1 MRPRL
6 HQRDLPC
13 PQGQRN
19 PSVWRIPHQ
28 APSPRRLAQIQLQQ
42 LKFLSMEV
50 NPGKENIDQIFG
62 TTTFYIDFYQR
73 QYKWNDE
80 PVNKLL
86 DDVFYKFNDEHR
98 KYSSSDIDVEQLIE
112 KYGWYYL
119 NTYVTNKVDGK
130 EYIVDGQQRLTT
142 LTLILMKL
150 REMARKYHSQLE
162 GWIGD
167 KIVGRSGYKTNFWM
181 NHEPS
186 TDTMNALYQNG
197 SIDNPLDSTLTSKNM
212 VANYRAISSRL
223 ERELPDGDLKRFD
236 AFVFYF
242 LKRLVLI
249 RLDIAQTDVPMV
261 FEVIND
267 RGVRL
272 KPYEILKGKLLGQ
285 IEKEELK
292 ALKLDELWDK
302 QVAKINALKDDE
314 IDQFFIYFLRAKF
327 ANTTADRKKYDS
339 DYHRT
344 IMSIEGLG
352 LDHNPKNVKKFL
364 TTSFKYYTNLYEKIR
379 KYRDN
384 FTEGFEYL
392 YYNGLTQMDTQ
403 YMLVMSACTV
413 DDPEEDEK
421 IKQIA
426 FHVDRLFC
434 LLQLQRSYDS
444 NEFGREIMALSAK
457 IRECETSAIQEKF
470 NETLLAM
477 LSKAQNTENLNS
489 VWNYSYF
496 KNVGYDLDKRFLR
509 YVLARLDLFIS
520 QNTNMKMR
528 HNLYDLVINRG
539 AVYGFHVEHIL
550 ARRQENVDLFT
561 DEETFNSERNRLG
574 DLLLLKGPDNQAS
587 GNEPYSEKLKTYANT
602 LYWNET
608 LRKDSYENKLDFIRW
623 IERINLGIR
632 PMDTFGPNEIEER
645 HRLMYELFKLI
656 WAI

>member
-1 MRPRL
+1 M
-6 HQRDLPC
+6 D
-13 PQGQRN
+13 
-19 PSVWRIPHQ
+19 
-28 APSPRRLAQIQLQQ
+28 
-42 LKFLSMEV
+42 V

-80 PVNKLL
+80 PVKKLL

-98 KYSSSDIDVEQLIE
+98 KYATSDIDIEQLIE

-130 EYIVDGQQRLTT
+130 DYVVDGQQRLTT

-150 REMARKYHSQLE
+150 HEMAHTYKSELE

-167 KIVGRSGYKTNFWM
+167 KIAGRSGYKTNFWM
-181 NHEPS
+181 NHEKS
-186 TDTMNALYQNG
+186 ADTLNALYRDG
-197 SIDNPLDSTLTSKNM
+197 LIEKPLDASLTSKNM
-212 VANYRAISSRL
+212 VANYKVISTRL
-223 ERELPDGDLKRFD
+223 EQELPENDIKRFD

-249 RLDIAQTDVPMV
+249 RLDIEQTDVPMV

-285 IEKEELK
+285 IEKDELK
-292 ALKLDELWDK
+292 ALQLDELWDN
-302 QVAKINALKDDE
+302 QVAKINALREDE
-314 IDQFFIYFLRAKF
+314 IDQFFIYYLRAKY
-327 ANTTADRKKYDS
+327 ANTATDRTKYDS
-339 DYHRT
+339 DYHRA
-344 IMSIEGLG
+344 IMSIEALG

-364 TTSFKYYTNLYEKIR
+364 TESFKYYTNLYERIR

-384 FTEGFEYL
+384 YTKGFEYL

-403 YMLVMSACTV
+403 YMLIMSACTV
-413 DDPEEDEK
+413 DDPEEDDK
-421 IKQIA
+421 IKLIA

-444 NEFGREIMALSAK
+444 NVFGREIIALSAK
-457 IRECETSAIQEKF
+457 IRECKSTDINPLF
-470 NETLLAM
+470 NETLLDM
-477 LSKAQNTENLNS
+477 LSKAQNADELNS

-496 KNVGYDLDKRFLR
+496 KNVGYDLEKRFLR

-520 QNTNMKMR
+520 QNTNMEMR
-528 HNLYDLVINRG
+528 HSLYDLVINRG
-539 AVYGFHVEHIL
+539 AKYGFHVEHIL
-550 ARRQENVDLFT
+550 GRSQENADLFS
-561 DEETFNSERNRLG
+561 DVETFNSERNRLG

-587 GNEPYSEKLKTYANT
+587 GNEPYSDKLKTYANT

-608 LRKDSYENKLDFIRW
+608 LRADSYDNKLDFKRW
-623 IERINLGIR
+623 IQENNLNIH
-632 PMDTFGPNEIEER
+632 PMDSFGPNEIEER
-645 HRLMYELFKLI
+645 HRLMFDLFKMI
-656 WAI
+656 WQAE

>member
-1 MRPRL
+1 M
-6 HQRDLPC
+6 D
-13 PQGQRN
+13 
-19 PSVWRIPHQ
+19 
-28 APSPRRLAQIQLQQ
+28 
-42 LKFLSMEV
+42 V

-73 QYKWNDE
+73 QYKWDDA
-80 PVNKLL
+80 PVKKLL

-98 KYSSSDIDVEQLIE
+98 KYATSDIDIEQLIE

-130 EYIVDGQQRLTT
+130 DYVVDGQQRLTT

-150 REMARKYHSQLE
+150 HEMAHVYNSDLE
-162 GWIGD
+162 DWIGD

-181 NHEPS
+181 NHEKS
-186 TDTMNALYQNG
+186 TDTMKALYRDG
-197 SIDNPLDSTLTSKNM
+197 LIDGPLDATLTSKNM
-212 VANYRAISSRL
+212 VANYKVISTRL
-223 ERELPDGDLKRFD
+223 EQELPNNDLKRFD

-249 RLDIAQTDVPMV
+249 RLHIEQTDVPMV

-285 IEKEELK
+285 IEKDELK
-292 ALKLDELWDK
+292 ALQLDELWDN
-302 QVAKINALKDDE
+302 QVAKINALRDDE
-314 IDQFFIYFLRAKF
+314 IDQFFIYYLRAKY
-327 ANTTADRKKYDS
+327 ANTATDRTKYDS
-339 DYHRT
+339 DYHRA

-364 TTSFKYYTNLYEKIR
+364 TESFKYYTNLYQKIR

-384 FTEGFEYL
+384 LTPGFEYL

-403 YMLVMSACTV
+403 YMLIMSACMV
-413 DDPEEDEK
+413 DDPEEEEK

-444 NEFGREIMALSAK
+444 NVFGREIIALSAK
-457 IRECETSAIQEKF
+457 IRECKATAIKQLF
-470 NETLLAM
+470 NETLLDM
-477 LSKAQNTENLNS
+477 LSKAQNADELNS

-496 KNVGYDLDKRFLR
+496 KNVGYDLEKRFLR

-520 QNTNMKMR
+520 QNTNMEMR
-528 HNLYDLVINRG
+528 HSLYDLVINRG
-539 AVYGFHVEHIL
+539 QVYGFHVEHIL
-550 ARRQENVDLFT
+550 GHRPENAELFP

-587 GNEPYSEKLKTYANT
+587 GNEPYNEKLKTYANT

-608 LRKDSYENKLDFIRW
+608 LRADSYDNKLDFKRW
-623 IERINLGIR
+623 IDDLNLNIR
-632 PMDTFGPNEIEER
+632 PMDTFGPDEIEER
-645 HRLMYELFKLI
+645 HRLMFDLFKLI
-656 WAI
+656 WKA

>member
-1 MRPRL
+1 M
-6 HQRDLPC
+6 D
-13 PQGQRN
+13 
-19 PSVWRIPHQ
+19 
-28 APSPRRLAQIQLQQ
+28 
-42 LKFLSMEV
+42 V

-73 QYKWNDE
+73 QYKWNE
-80 PVNKLL
+80 IPVNKLL

-98 KYSSSDIDVEQLIE
+98 KYALSDIDIDQLIE
-112 KYGWYYL
+112 NYGWYYL

-130 EYIVDGQQRLTT
+130 DYIVDGQQRLTT

-150 REMARKYHSQLE
+150 HEMAHTFQSELE

-167 KIVGRSGYKTNFWM
+167 KIVGRSGYRTTFWM
-181 NHEPS
+181 NHETS
-186 TDTMNALYQNG
+186 TDTMNSLYRDG
-197 SIDNPLDSTLTSKNM
+197 LIDSPLDASLTSKNM
-212 VANYRAISSRL
+212 VANYKAISSRL
-223 ERELPDGDLKRFD
+223 EEELPENDLKRFD

-249 RLDIAQTDVPMV
+249 RLDIEQTDVPMV

-285 IEKEELK
+285 IEKDELK
-292 ALKLDELWDK
+292 ALHLNELWDE
-302 QVAKINALKDDE
+302 QVAKINALKEDE
-314 IDQFFIYFLRAKF
+314 IDQFFIYYLRAKY
-327 ANTTADRKKYDS
+327 ANTANDRKKYDS
-339 DYHRT
+339 DYHRA
-344 IMSIEGLG
+344 IMSIEDLG

-364 TTSFKYYTNLYEKIR
+364 TEAFKYYTNLYEKIR
-379 KYRDN
+379 RYREHL
-384 FTEGFEYL
+384 TSGFEYL

-403 YMLVMSACTV
+403 FMLIMSACKV
-413 DDPEEDEK
+413 NDPDEEEK
-421 IKQIA
+421 IKQVA

-444 NEFGREIMALSAK
+444 NVFGREIITLSAK
-457 IRECETSAIQEKF
+457 IRECKASDIKQIF
-470 NETLLAM
+470 DETLLAI
-477 LSKAQNTENLNS
+477 LSKAQNADLLNS

-496 KNVGYDLDKRFLR
+496 KNVGYDLEKRFLR

-520 QNTNMKMR
+520 QNTKMEMR

-539 AVYGFHVEHIL
+539 TVYGFHVEHIL
-550 ARRQENVDLFT
+550 GRRQENVNLFS

-608 LRKDSYENKLDFIRW
+608 LRKDSYEHKLDFIQW
-623 IERINLGIR
+623 IKEINLNIR
-632 PMDTFGPNEIEER
+632 PMDSFGPDEIEER
-645 HRLMYELFKLI
+645 HRLMFDLFKLI
-656 WAI
+656 WQAD

>member
-1 MRPRL
+1 M
-6 HQRDLPC
+6 D
-13 PQGQRN
+13 
-19 PSVWRIPHQ
+19 
-28 APSPRRLAQIQLQQ
+28 
-42 LKFLSMEV
+42 V

-80 PVNKLL
+80 PVKKLL

-98 KYSSSDIDVEQLIE
+98 KYATSDIDIEQLIE

-130 EYIVDGQQRLTT
+130 DYVVDGQQRLTT

-150 REMARKYHSQLE
+150 HEMAHTYKSELE
-162 GWIGD
+162 GWIGN
-167 KIVGRSGYKTNFWM
+167 KIAGRSGYKTNFWM
-181 NHEPS
+181 NHEKS
-186 TDTMNALYQNG
+186 ADTLNALYRDG
-197 SIDNPLDSTLTSKNM
+197 LIEKPLDASLTSKNM
-212 VANYRAISSRL
+212 VANYKVISTRL
-223 ERELPDGDLKRFD
+223 EQELPENDIKRFD

-249 RLDIAQTDVPMV
+249 RLDIEQTDVPMV

-285 IEKEELK
+285 IEKDELK
-292 ALKLDELWDK
+292 ALQLDELWDN
-302 QVAKINALKDDE
+302 QVAKINALREDE
-314 IDQFFIYFLRAKF
+314 IDQFFIYYLRAKY
-327 ANTTADRKKYDS
+327 ANTATDRTKYDS
-339 DYHRT
+339 DYHRA
-344 IMSIEGLG
+344 IMSIEALG

-364 TTSFKYYTNLYEKIR
+364 TESFKYYTNLYERIR

-384 FTEGFEYL
+384 YTKGFEYL

-403 YMLVMSACTV
+403 YMLIMSACTV
-413 DDPEEDEK
+413 DDPEEDDK
-421 IKQIA
+421 IKLIA

-444 NEFGREIMALSAK
+444 NVFGREIIALSAK
-457 IRECETSAIQEKF
+457 IRECKSTDINPLF
-470 NETLLAM
+470 NETLLDM
-477 LSKAQNTENLNS
+477 LSKAQNADELNS

-496 KNVGYDLDKRFLR
+496 KNVGYDLEKRFLR

-520 QNTNMKMR
+520 QNTNMEMR
-528 HNLYDLVINRG
+528 HSLYDLVINRG
-539 AVYGFHVEHIL
+539 AKYGFHVEHIL
-550 ARRQENVDLFT
+550 GRSQENADLFS
-561 DEETFNSERNRLG
+561 DVETFNSERNRLG

-587 GNEPYSEKLKTYANT
+587 GNEPYSDKLKTYANT

-608 LRKDSYENKLDFIRW
+608 LRADSYDNKLDFKRW
-623 IERINLGIR
+623 IKENNLNIH
-632 PMDTFGPNEIEER
+632 PMDTFGPDEIEER
-645 HRLMYELFKLI
+645 HRLMFDLFKLI
-656 WAI
+656 WQAE

>member
-1 MRPRL
+1 M
-6 HQRDLPC
+6 D
-13 PQGQRN
+13 
-19 PSVWRIPHQ
+19 
-28 APSPRRLAQIQLQQ
+28 
-42 LKFLSMEV
+42 V

-62 TTTFYIDFYQR
+62 STPFYIDFYQR
-73 QYKWNDE
+73 QYKWNE
-80 PVNKLL
+80 APVNRLL
-86 DDVFYKFNDEHR
+86 EDVFYKFNDEHR
-98 KYSSSDIDVEQLIE
+98 IYASSDIEIEKLIE

-130 EYIVDGQQRLTT
+130 DYVVDGQQRLTT

-150 REMARKYHSQLE
+150 HEMARKYNSELE
-162 GWIGD
+162 EWIGD

-181 NHEPS
+181 NHEAS
-186 TDTMNALYQNG
+186 TKTMSALYRNG
-197 SIDNPLDSTLTSKNM
+197 LIDKPLDDSLTSKNM
-212 VANYRAISSRL
+212 VANYKVISTRL
-223 ERELPDGDLKRFD
+223 EKELPDDDLKRFD

-242 LKRLVLI
+242 LRRLVLI
-249 RLDIAQTDVPMV
+249 RLDIEQTDVPMV

-285 IEKEELK
+285 IDKDELK
-292 ALKLDELWDK
+292 TCQFNELWDD
-302 QVAKINALKDDE
+302 QVAKINALKEDE
-314 IDQFFIYFLRAKF
+314 IDQFFIYYLRAKY
-327 ANTTADRKKYDS
+327 ANTAADRSKYDS

-344 IMSIEGLG
+344 IMSIAGLG
-352 LDHNPKNVKKFL
+352 LDHNSQNVKKFL
-364 TTSFKYYTNLYEKIR
+364 NESFKYYTDLYEKIR
-379 KYRDN
+379 KYRESI
-384 FTEGFEYL
+384 TAGFEYL

-403 YMLVMSACTV
+403 YMLILSACKV
-413 DDPEEDEK
+413 NDPEEDEK

-444 NEFGREIMALSAK
+444 NVFSREIMLLSAR
-457 IRECETSAIQEKF
+457 IRDCNASDISTIF
-470 NETLLAM
+470 NETLLSM
-477 LSKAQNTENLNS
+477 LSSAQNTGSLNS

-496 KNVGYDLDKRFLR
+496 KNVGYDLEKRFLR

-520 QNTNMKMR
+520 QNTNMEMR

-550 ARRQENVDLFT
+550 GRSQENIELFA

-587 GNEPYSEKLKTYANT
+587 GNEPYSDKLKTYANT

-608 LRKDSYENKLDFIRW
+608 LRDESYVNKLDFTRW
-623 IERINLGIR
+623 IKESGLNIHAMN
-632 PMDTFGPNEIEER
+632 TFGPKEIEER
-645 HRLMYELFKLI
+645 QRLMFDLFKLI
-656 WAI
+656 WQA

>member
-1 MRPRL
+1 M
-6 HQRDLPC
+6 D
-13 PQGQRN
+13 
-19 PSVWRIPHQ
+19 
-28 APSPRRLAQIQLQQ
+28 
-42 LKFLSMEV
+42 V

-80 PVNKLL
+80 PVKKLL

-98 KYSSSDIDVEQLIE
+98 KYATSDIDIEQLIE

-130 EYIVDGQQRLTT
+130 DYVVDGQQRLTT

-150 REMARKYHSQLE
+150 HEMARTYKSELE

-167 KIVGRSGYKTNFWM
+167 KIAGRSGYKTNFWM
-181 NHEPS
+181 NHEKS
-186 TDTMNALYQNG
+186 LDTLNALYREG
-197 SIDNPLDSTLTSKNM
+197 LIEKPIDASLTSKNM
-212 VANYRAISSRL
+212 VANYKVISTRL
-223 ERELPDGDLKRFD
+223 EQELPENDIKRFD

-249 RLDIAQTDVPMV
+249 RLDIEQTDVPMV

-285 IEKEELK
+285 IEKDELK
-292 ALKLDELWDK
+292 TLQLDELWDN
-302 QVAKINALKDDE
+302 QVAKINALRDDE
-314 IDQFFIYFLRAKF
+314 IDQFFIYYLRAKY
-327 ANTTADRKKYDS
+327 ANTATDRTKYDS
-339 DYHRT
+339 DYHRA
-344 IMSIEGLG
+344 IMSIEDLG

-364 TTSFKYYTNLYEKIR
+364 TESFKYYTNLYEKIR

-384 FTEGFEYL
+384 YTKGFEYL

-403 YMLVMSACTV
+403 YMLIMSACTV

-421 IKQIA
+421 VKQIA

-444 NEFGREIMALSAK
+444 NVFGREIIALSAK
-457 IRECETSAIQEKF
+457 IRECKASDIKQLF
-470 NETLLAM
+470 NETLLDM
-477 LSKAQNTENLNS
+477 LSKAQNENELSS

-496 KNVGYDLDKRFLR
+496 KNVGYDLEKRFLR

-520 QNTNMKMR
+520 QNTNMEMR
-528 HNLYDLVINRG
+528 HSLYDLVINRG
-539 AVYGFHVEHIL
+539 AKYGFHVEHIL
-550 ARRQENVDLFT
+550 GRSQENANLFS
-561 DEETFNSERNRLG
+561 DVETFNSERNRLG

-587 GNEPYSEKLKTYANT
+587 GNEPYSDKLKTYANT

-608 LRKDSYENKLDFIRW
+608 LRADSYDNKLDFKRW
-623 IERINLGIR
+623 IKENNLNIH
-632 PMDTFGPNEIEER
+632 PMDSFGPNEIEER
-645 HRLMYELFKLI
+645 HRLMFDIFKLI
-656 WAI
+656 WQAE